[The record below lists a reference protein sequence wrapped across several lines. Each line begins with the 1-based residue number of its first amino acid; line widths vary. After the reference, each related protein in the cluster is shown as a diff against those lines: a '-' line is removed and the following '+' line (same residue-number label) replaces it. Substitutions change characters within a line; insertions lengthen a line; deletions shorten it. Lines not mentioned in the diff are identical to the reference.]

1 MEQIRL
7 PWKLSDQQKAY
18 FQKQHIDFW
27 FLPWKGIG
35 LSSLPSPVI
44 TGLGMR
50 ISSPIHS
57 FWREVD
63 ISCLFGLYIFKSCG
77 LFPPILPLL
86 RMKNIAKLQ
95 ISSAINIKCV
105 SHSSLWKA
113 CVTCHRWYIPRDEV
127 CDIMRLYITGI
138 FFPTIYASIQALN
151 MKRLVI
157 RSSSNWRYPGCTGHI
172 KESFIN
178 PHFIL
183 LNRKFH
189 S

>member
-1 MEQIRL
+1 METIW
-7 PWKLSDQQKAY
+7 PTESILSEIARR
-18 FQKQHIDFW
+18 FFIT
-27 FLPWKGIG
+27 PWKGIG
-35 LSSLPSPVI
+35 LSSLPSPVSTVLG
-44 TGLGMR
+44 TG
-50 ISSPIHS
+50 ISSPMQS
-57 FWREVD
+57 TVFEERLD
-63 ISCLFGLYIFKSCG
+63 ISCFFGLYIFKSCG

-86 RMKNIAKLQ
+86 RMKNIPKIQ

-105 SHSSLWKA
+105 SHASLWKA
-113 CVTCHRWYIPRDEV
+113 CVTCHRWYIPCDEV

-151 MKRLVI
+151 MKCLVI
-157 RSSSNWRYPGCTGHI
+157 RSSSNWRSPGCTGHI